1 MHVSADNCPDFDAFV
16 FWSCVSRKERAQM
29 RAIGVGSSP
38 VPKNVTPSQFR
49 IMVTDHMNASAYAK
63 ALRA

>member
-1 MHVSADNCPDFDAFV
+1 MHVSARDCRDHDAFV
-16 FWSCVSRKERAQM
+16 FWSCVGREERARM

-49 IMVTDHMNASAYAK
+49 IMVTDHANASAYAK